1 MDDLFQYL
9 LITDQ
14 LDDFLGFKKNYKCPN
29 CGDKLV
35 EIVYGRPTPD
45 VVEKAKQKKLYLGGC
60 NVGGSN
66 PNYHCYGCNKNYY
79 ENGKEAR

>member
-14 LDDFLGFKKNYKCPN
+14 LDDFLGFKEKVKCPN
-29 CGDKLV
+29 CGDELV
-35 EIVYGRPTPD
+35 EIVYGRPTNET
-45 VVEKAKQKKLYLGGC
+45 VEKAKQKKLYLGSC
-60 NVGGSN
+60 MNGSAK
-66 PNYHCYGCNKNYY
+66 YHCYGCNKNYY